1 MIMENKDINGLDE
14 LEELRG
20 EYASTKE
27 CFDNEPITNA
37 HAVEKSIRYGMNE
50 LKLAKRKWIL
60 LSIGGMTAF
69 IFAIAFVYGIMPNHT
84 VLLISTGAIILL
96 YAATIFITNTSRLER
111 LYDKDSVA
119 FVRSVRRQ
127 QKLQY
132 WFMRIYLVAFCF
144 WAGFMITVPFV
155 RLDSVAEKVAFLVV
169 LVLFLGINL
178 FTTIRMHNSVIGS
191 YEGLLFDDAA
201 MRTRMVESYYTEEAI
216 RERQYKTAK
225 RKYALCISMIICM
238 AALFLWQLVRVLR
251 GGGIA
256 STLPI
261 YPIFIVVFIN
271 LAIANKKDMNK

>member
-1 MIMENKDINGLDE
+1 MEDKDINGLNE
-14 LEELRG
+14 LEELRR
-20 EYASTKE
+20 EYASARE
-27 CFDNEPITNA
+27 CFDNEPITDVE
-37 HAVEKSIRYGMNE
+37 AVEKSIHYGMNE

-69 IFAIAFVYGIMPNHT
+69 AFALAFVYGIMPNHT
-84 VLLISTGAIILL
+84 VLLISTGVIVLL
-96 YAATIFITNTSRLER
+96 YAATIFVTDTSRLER
-111 LYDKDSVA
+111 LYGKNNAA
-119 FVRSVRRQ
+119 FVGSVRKQ

-155 RLDSVAEKVAFLVV
+155 RLDSTETKIAFAVV

-191 YEGLLFDDAA
+191 YEGLLFDNATT
-201 MRTRMVESYYTEEAI
+201 RTQMAGSYYTEEAI

-225 RKYALCISMIICM
+225 RKYVLSISMILVM
-238 AALFLWQLVRVLR
+238 AALFAWQLVRVSK
-251 GGGIA
+251 GEGIA

-261 YPIFIVVFIN
+261 YPIFIVVFIG
-271 LAIANKKDMNK
+271 LANANKRDMNK